1 MTQHINKKQYEK
13 PSMKVVLLQSQ
24 AKLLAGSD
32 LPLGG
37 PWPGGNPW

>member
-13 PSMKVVLLQSQ
+13 PSMKVYQLQSRS
-24 AKLLAGSD
+24 KLLAGSD
-32 LPLGG
+32 QPLGG